1 MVVVLHAD
9 DASRGAIDVIALDV
23 LVEREERVEME
34 AHGARMTLAAI
45 SKGLRIDLGIL
56 ERLEGLNASRL
67 EASNVAE
74 TD

>member
-1 MVVVLHAD
+1 
-9 DASRGAIDVIALDV
+9 
-23 LVEREERVEME
+23 ME

-56 ERLEGLNASRL
+56 ERMEGLNASRL